1 MKISSKNDTF
11 QMLVAVKTN
20 RRKRSRFD
28 EILVEGIES
37 IKQAL
42 VSPYVVLKKIIYRD
56 FSALSDWA
64 KNVIQ
69 SGAFPERVEMADE
82 LYRELADKDEPAEIM
97 ITLGCH
103 RTPLEKAPLGAEPFI
118 VVFDRPS
125 DRGNLGSLVRSA
137 NAFGVD
143 LIVTLGHG
151 VDVFEPK
158 AIRSSLGAVFR
169 TRLAHAQSM
178 AELERWLGRLKRE
191 TGLAVV
197 GTDSAGDTTPAEAA
211 LRPPVALVIGN
222 EAKGMSV
229 GLKALADRLVR
240 IPMRGDVNSLN
251 AACAG
256 SILLW
261 EIYKRSNRH

>member
-1 MKISSKNDTF
+1 MKISGKNDIF

-20 RRKRSRFD
+20 RHKRSRFD
-28 EILVEGIES
+28 EIFVEGIES
-37 IKQAL
+37 IKQAMA
-42 VSPYVVLKKIIYRD
+42 SPHVVLKKIIYRN

-64 KNVIQ
+64 KKVIQ
-69 SGAFPERVEMADE
+69 NGAFPERVEMTED
-82 LYRELADKDEPAEIM
+82 LYRELSDKDEPAEIM
-97 ITLGCH
+97 ITLAC
-103 RTPLEKAPLGAEPFI
+103 RKTPLEEAPLGAKPFI

-125 DRGNLGSLVRSA
+125 DRGNLGSLIRSA

-143 LIVTLGHG
+143 LLVTLGHG

-158 AIRSSLGAVFR
+158 VIRSSLGAVFR
-169 TRLAHAQSM
+169 TRIAHAQSM

-197 GTDSAGDTTPAEAA
+197 GTDSSGETTPGEAA
-211 LRPPVALVIGN
+211 LRPPVVLVIGN

-261 EIYKRSNRH
+261 EIFNSISH